1 VQPTAVV
8 SSVPF
13 AADIC
18 LPTIQNLYD
27 NHPLLWGTYGFRDG
41 MNKTLS
47 PDWYDTDFLGIDQG
61 PMVLMI
67 ENYRNA
73 SIWLRFMQNPYVQA
87 GMTAAGFTNTV
98 DVAPPPSFEQGVALS
113 ASPNPFAGRT
123 TLRYRLP
130 AAGDV
135 RLTVHDLA
143 GREVARLVD
152 GWQESGEHR
161 VRFDANGLSNGVY
174 WYRLAIPGSVVNGRG
189 VLMR

>member
-1 VQPTAVV
+1 VV
-8 SSVPF
+8 SSVCF
-13 AADIC
+13 APEIC

-41 MNKTLS
+41 LNKTLS

-73 SIWLRFMQNPYVQA
+73 SIWLRFMQSPYVQE
-87 GMTAAGFTNTV
+87 GMSAAGFVATV
-98 DVAPPPSFEQGVALS
+98 GVSDPPSFAQGVALS
-113 ASPNPFAGRT
+113 TAPNPFSSRT
-123 TLRYRLP
+123 TLSYRLP
-130 AAGDV
+130 IASSV

-143 GREVARLVD
+143 GREVARLVNE
-152 GWQESGEHR
+152 WQLSGEH
-161 VRFDANGLSNGVY
+161 VAHFDANGLPNGVY
-174 WYRLAIPGSVVNGRG
+174 WYRLEIPGSGVVSGRG